1 MNDHNVGTL
10 SEQLVR
16 FTAFVAIVVVGTTSF
31 FVTTSKAAESY
42 QDSTWHLHPH
52 NINTQYPLEHFAT
65 PREYSPNTFLTSDS
79 SSNAFSVM
87 PIRLTVND
95 NSERA
100 PITGAAFSFQHNEL
114 GSKLAYAENDSEV
127 RFYFAN
133 LNYLISLSDNSKL
146 LLDGQF
152 YRGQESCNPKNSP
165 QTTGSSDTEANLYN
179 LNAQLTINQL
189 SLSASFS
196 QVDAQKKNTLG
207 VFDYSAMHASTLD
220 VNSMSYWTRRQ
231 ISDFNFNGEKVWQAG
246 IAYNFHQIGA
256 PGLTLGYTY
265 TYGNDIKANHP
276 EFTEKYRESEHN
288 FEVGYLFQKPQ
299 LKGLGLKLQYA
310 QYLADNALREIGNSE
325 NEISTTIG
333 NSDLRVYLDYSVST
347 F

>member
-1 MNDHNVGTL
+1 MNDHNVGTP
-10 SEQLVR
+10 SGQLIR
-16 FTAFVAIVVVGTTSF
+16 FTALAAIVVGATPF

-42 QDSTWHLHPH
+42 RDSIWHLHPH
-52 NINTQYPLEHFAT
+52 NINTRYPLKRFT
-65 PREYSPNTFLTSDS
+65 IPREYSPNTSLTSDG
-79 SSNAFSVM
+79 SSNAFSIM

-114 GSKLAYAENDSEV
+114 GSRLAYAENDADI

-133 LNYLISLSDNSKL
+133 LNYLVSLSNNSKL

-152 YRGQESCNPKNSP
+152 YRGQESSNPKNS
-165 QTTGSSDTEANLYN
+165 TLATGSSDTEANLYN

-207 VFDYSAMHASTLD
+207 AFDYFASHAPGPD
-220 VNSMSYWTRRQ
+220 VNSTGYWTRRQ

-246 IAYNFHQIGA
+246 IAYNFHHIGA

-265 TYGNDIKANHP
+265 TYGNDIKVNHP

-310 QYLADNALREIGNSE
+310 QYLADKVLSEIASSE
-325 NEISTTIG
+325 NEISPTNG

>member
-1 MNDHNVGTL
+1 MNDHNVGTP
-10 SEQLVR
+10 SGQLVR
-16 FTAFVAIVVVGTTSF
+16 FIAFVAIVVGTTPF
-31 FVTTSKAAESY
+31 FIAMSKAAESY
-42 QDSTWHLHPH
+42 QDDTWHLHLD
-52 NINTQYPLEHFAT
+52 NINSQYPPERFT
-65 PREYSPNTFLTSDS
+65 IPREYSPNTSLTSNS
-79 SSNAFSVM
+79 SSNAFSIM

-100 PITGAAFSFQHNEL
+100 PITGAEFSFQHNEL
-114 GSKLAYAENDSEV
+114 GSRLAYAENDADV

-133 LNYLISLSDNSKL
+133 LNYLVSLSNNSKL

-152 YRGQESCNPKNSP
+152 YRGQESSNPKNS
-165 QTTGSSDTEANLYN
+165 TLATGSSDTEANLYN

-207 VFDYSAMHASTLD
+207 AFDYSATHPPSPD
-220 VNSMSYWTRRQ
+220 VNSTGYWTRRQ

-246 IAYNFHQIGA
+246 IAYNFHHIGA

-265 TYGNDIKANHP
+265 TYGNDIKINHP
-276 EFTEKYRESEHN
+276 EFSEKYRESEHN
-288 FEVGYLFQKPQ
+288 LEIGYLFQKTQ

-310 QYLADNALREIGNSE
+310 QYLADKALSEIGSSE
-325 NEISTTIG
+325 NEIPPTSG
-333 NSDLRVYLDYSVST
+333 NSDLRVYLDYSVSI